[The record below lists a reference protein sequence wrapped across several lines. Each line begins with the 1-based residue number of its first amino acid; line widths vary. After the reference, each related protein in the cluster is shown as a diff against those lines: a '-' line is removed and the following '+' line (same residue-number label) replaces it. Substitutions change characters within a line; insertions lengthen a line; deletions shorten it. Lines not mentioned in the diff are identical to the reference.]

1 MPQPIAPTAPLL
13 LRSRQYQDLEL
24 HSAYQ
29 AIYSL
34 SHQRPVGHEALIRAT
49 DSDGRII
56 SPVRLFDMPEEE
68 ADVVRLDR
76 LGRALHVEN
85 FSRQATPGWLFLN
98 INPHVVM
105 HGSDYGSFFGE
116 LLTRCDLPPHRVVVE
131 ILEHAIDDVGQL
143 AEAVSFYRELGCLV
157 AIDDFGAGH
166 SNFDRIVR
174 LQPDIVKLDRSLLE
188 EAGPGTLARRIL
200 PRLVA
205 MLHEAG
211 ALVVM
216 EGVETREQALL
227 TLEANADMVQ
237 GYYFSRPN
245 ELIPGESAEQRELIA
260 GLQHEFNRHD
270 QQHGLHRRQ
279 TLERHTQAFEES
291 LQCLRQGFSQEQA
304 FAPLLAMPGVARCY
318 LLDEEGRQ
326 LVENLEADNRPSD
339 PRLLPVNAAEGANW
353 GRKPYFRNAIK
364 SPGKLQVTSPYLS
377 LSGAHMCITLSQSVQ
392 CREGTRVICCDLH
405 WED

>member
-1 MPQPIAPTAPLL
+1 MIKPTVMLQATPL
-13 LRSRQYQDLEL
+13 RRRHYRDLEL
-24 HSAYQ
+24 HSHYQ

-34 SHQRPVGHEALIRAT
+34 SHQRPVGHEALIRA
-49 DSDGRII
+49 SDGDG
-56 SPVRLFDMPEEE
+56 SPITPPALFALPEEE

-76 LGRALHVEN
+76 LSRALHVEN
-85 FSRQATPGWLFLN
+85 FSRQAAPGWLFLN

-131 ILEHAIDDVGQL
+131 ILEHAIEDVGRL
-143 AEAVSFYRELGCLV
+143 AEAVAFYRELGCLV

-166 SNFDRIVR
+166 SNFDRILR
-174 LQPDIVKLDRSLLE
+174 LRPDIVKLDRSLLA

-211 ALVVM
+211 AMVVM
-216 EGVETREQALL
+216 EGVESREQALL
-227 TLEANADMVQ
+227 ALEANADMVQ
-237 GYYFSRPN
+237 GFYLSRPDR
-245 ELIPGESAEQRELIA
+245 LIEATHPTQRELIA
-260 GLQHEFNRHD
+260 ALQREFTLHD
-270 QQHGLHRRQ
+270 QRHGHRRAQ
-279 TLERHTQAFEES
+279 VLELHSRAFAES
-291 LQCLRQGFSQEQA
+291 LRSLSQGMLQQQA

-326 LVENLEADNRPSD
+326 LMENFEAEARPGD
-339 PRLLPVNAAEGANW
+339 PRLLPVNTAEGANW

-364 SPGKLQVTSPYLS
+364 APGKLQVTSPYLS
-377 LSGAHMCITLSQSVQ
+377 LSGAHMCITLSQTVR
-392 CREGTRVICCDLH
+392 CRDGLRVICCDLY